1 MRKNRSSTAIV
12 LFCLLLSACGA
23 KNAQEEPWRGIAP
36 GMEDLSA
43 VTDRTEYYDLAVE
56 SEPLFGQEPGVAS
69 TTVRTGYRHLGT
81 QFIMGEPVQLMAAVS
96 LNEADIYLHR
106 KDGNS
111 ELVLQDVPNSLIRSF
126 PAGQWYLDREGNFYC
141 IRKSF
146 YTSSGEG
153 NNSYTRQDAFIA
165 KLLPSG
171 EILYETPLP
180 ADTDIEDICQP
191 EDGNVYVL
199 LRNELENTR
208 ILAQIDPDSG
218 KLSTDSQLEVN
229 YDSDVYL
236 GSAGSSLSVTGYG
249 RYSDREIMKADLA
262 DKSNEPIL
270 YFNGTSYGWHSNLEL
285 GDFRVMEDGSIELLW
300 TYSDGSGSFLERLRM
315 EKVDKIPLVCRGSI
329 SADSWLGE
337 RIARFN
343 RENSDYHIVLEDCG
357 INNDIQDFA
366 RLTSIQMGAGKG
378 PDILYGNFMEDYMS
392 GMLEKGALEELSPW
406 LEASGIHEE
415 DYIPTTFATWRQGDQ
430 IYSVNYWVPVQYYL
444 MSEKVLGS
452 RETPDI
458 ETLADALLSWK
469 GEGVWQKGLTSGQVL
484 NWFLEGSDSLWG
496 MVDWESG
503 SCDFYTP
510 LFGKLLEA
518 ARRYGDDGRKNL
530 ESGICERVP
539 LWNLFFFKW
548 QEEREA
554 AGQVLC
560 GTLFDDGCYAS
571 SLSSLTMAINANSS
585 HKEGAWEFISLLIGE
600 ESQSTGMDTLRQPV
614 HINAF
619 EEWLQEKLIYELTT
633 KRVKNGADYTPAYYG
648 EDTSEE
654 KLAEYRQTI
663 REARPLPLRTRP
675 ILTIILEEAEDYFN
689 GSKNGDEITKII
701 NNRVQL
707 YLDEGKQH

>member
-56 SEPLFGQEPGVAS
+56 SEPLFGQESGNSSATGS
-69 TTVRTGYRHLGT
+69 TGYRHLGT

-96 LNEADIYLHR
+96 LNEADIYLRR
-106 KDGNS
+106 KDGDS
-111 ELVLQDVPNSLIRSF
+111 ELVLQDVPNSLVSSF
-126 PAGQWYLDREGNFYC
+126 PAGQWYLDREGSFYC

-153 NNSYTRQDAFIA
+153 SNSYTRQDAFIA

-191 EDGNVYVL
+191 
-199 LRNELENTR
+199 
-208 ILAQIDPDSG
+208 
-218 KLSTDSQLEVN
+218 
-229 YDSDVYL
+229 
-236 GSAGSSLSVTGYG
+236 
-249 RYSDREIMKADLA
+249 
-262 DKSNEPIL
+262 
-270 YFNGTSYGWHSNLEL
+270 
-285 GDFRVMEDGSIELLW
+285 EDGSIELLW

-469 GEGVWQKGLTSGQVL
+469 GEGVWQKGLNSGQVL

-503 SCDFYTP
+503 SCNFYTP

-689 GSKNGDEITKII
+689 GSKSGDEITKII

>member
-153 NNSYTRQDAFIA
+153 SNSYTRQDAFIA

-191 EDGNVYVL
+191 
-199 LRNELENTR
+199 
-208 ILAQIDPDSG
+208 
-218 KLSTDSQLEVN
+218 
-229 YDSDVYL
+229 
-236 GSAGSSLSVTGYG
+236 
-249 RYSDREIMKADLA
+249 
-262 DKSNEPIL
+262 
-270 YFNGTSYGWHSNLEL
+270 
-285 GDFRVMEDGSIELLW
+285 EDGSIELLW

-469 GEGVWQKGLTSGQVL
+469 GEGVWQKGLNSGQVL

-503 SCDFYTP
+503 SCNFYTP

-689 GSKNGDEITKII
+689 GSKSGDEITKII

-707 YLDEGKQH
+707 YLDEGK

>member
-96 LNEADIYLHR
+96 LNEADIYLRR
-106 KDGNS
+106 KDGDS
-111 ELVLQDVPNSLIRSF
+111 ELVLQDVPNSLVSSF
-126 PAGQWYLDREGNFYC
+126 PAGQWYLDREGSFYC

-153 NNSYTRQDAFIA
+153 SNSYTRQDAFIA

-191 EDGNVYVL
+191 
-199 LRNELENTR
+199 
-208 ILAQIDPDSG
+208 
-218 KLSTDSQLEVN
+218 
-229 YDSDVYL
+229 
-236 GSAGSSLSVTGYG
+236 
-249 RYSDREIMKADLA
+249 
-262 DKSNEPIL
+262 
-270 YFNGTSYGWHSNLEL
+270 
-285 GDFRVMEDGSIELLW
+285 EDGSIELLW

-469 GEGVWQKGLTSGQVL
+469 GEGVWQKGLNSGQVL

-503 SCDFYTP
+503 SCNFYTP

-689 GSKNGDEITKII
+689 GSKSGDEITKII

-707 YLDEGKQH
+707 YLDEGK

>member
-1 MRKNRSSTAIV
+1 MKKIILSTVIFM
-12 LFCLLLSACGA
+12 FCLLFPACGT

-56 SEPLFGQEPGVAS
+56 SEPLFGQESGNSSATGS
-69 TTVRTGYRHLGT
+69 TGYRHLGT

-153 NNSYTRQDAFIA
+153 SNSYTRQDASIA

-191 EDGNVYVL
+191 
-199 LRNELENTR
+199 
-208 ILAQIDPDSG
+208 
-218 KLSTDSQLEVN
+218 
-229 YDSDVYL
+229 
-236 GSAGSSLSVTGYG
+236 
-249 RYSDREIMKADLA
+249 
-262 DKSNEPIL
+262 
-270 YFNGTSYGWHSNLEL
+270 
-285 GDFRVMEDGSIELLW
+285 EDGSIELLW

-392 GMLEKGALEELSPW
+392 GMREKGALEELSPW

-415 DYIPTTFATWRQGDQ
+415 
-430 IYSVNYWVPVQYYL
+430 
-444 MSEKVLGS
+444 
-452 RETPDI
+452 
-458 ETLADALLSWK
+458 
-469 GEGVWQKGLTSGQVL
+469 
-484 NWFLEGSDSLWG
+484 
-496 MVDWESG
+496 
-503 SCDFYTP
+503 
-510 LFGKLLEA
+510 
-518 ARRYGDDGRKNL
+518 
-530 ESGICERVP
+530 
-539 LWNLFFFKW
+539 
-548 QEEREA
+548 
-554 AGQVLC
+554 
-560 GTLFDDGCYAS
+560 GTLNQAVTLSAGNTYTLELSLNRGQETQGYFVGLGAIELNTIPEPATA
-571 SLSSLTMAINANSS
+571 SLSILGMAA
-585 HKEGAWEFISLLIGE
+585 L
-600 ESQSTGMDTLRQPV
+600 MMR
-614 HINAF
+614 
-619 EEWLQEKLIYELTT
+619 
-633 KRVKNGADYTPAYYG
+633 R
-648 EDTSEE
+648 
-654 KLAEYRQTI
+654 R
-663 REARPLPLRTRP
+663 RR
-675 ILTIILEEAEDYFN
+675 
-689 GSKNGDEITKII
+689 
-701 NNRVQL
+701 
-707 YLDEGKQH
+707 

>member
-56 SEPLFGQEPGVAS
+56 SEPLFGQESGNSSATGS
-69 TTVRTGYRHLGT
+69 TGYRHLGT

-96 LNEADIYLHR
+96 LNEADIYLRR
-106 KDGNS
+106 KDGDS
-111 ELVLQDVPNSLIRSF
+111 ELVLQDVPNSLVSSF
-126 PAGQWYLDREGNFYC
+126 PAGQWYLDREGSFYC

-153 NNSYTRQDAFIA
+153 SNSYTRQDASIA

-191 EDGNVYVL
+191 
-199 LRNELENTR
+199 
-208 ILAQIDPDSG
+208 
-218 KLSTDSQLEVN
+218 
-229 YDSDVYL
+229 
-236 GSAGSSLSVTGYG
+236 
-249 RYSDREIMKADLA
+249 
-262 DKSNEPIL
+262 
-270 YFNGTSYGWHSNLEL
+270 
-285 GDFRVMEDGSIELLW
+285 EDGSIELLW

-469 GEGVWQKGLTSGQVL
+469 GEGVWQKGLNSGQVL

-503 SCDFYTP
+503 SCNFYTP

-689 GSKNGDEITKII
+689 GSKSGDEITKII

-707 YLDEGKQH
+707 YLDEGK